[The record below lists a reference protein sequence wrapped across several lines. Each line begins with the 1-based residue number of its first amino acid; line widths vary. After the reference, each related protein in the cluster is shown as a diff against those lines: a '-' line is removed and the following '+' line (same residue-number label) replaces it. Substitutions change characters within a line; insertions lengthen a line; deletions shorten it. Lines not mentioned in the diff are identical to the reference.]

1 MTGPRFVHRNFAW
14 LAPEHSDYEHSRV
27 VVLPVPYD
35 STASGWVGSREGPAA
50 IIDASGNME
59 LYDIG
64 IGCEPYLVGI
74 HTLPEVAA
82 HSGSPEAM
90 AERLEGIVGELIDD
104 GKFVVTL
111 GGEHTV
117 AVGAARAYA
126 RRTSGLSVLA
136 FDAHA
141 DMRDEYLDSKYNHA
155 CTLRR
160 ISEIAPIAQVGL
172 RSAEREEHVYIREQG
187 LRFYSPR
194 EFRAMGPEAVAEQLS
209 ESVYVTF
216 DLDAF
221 DSSVVSALGT
231 PEPGGLHWDEVSD
244 MMETVARRRHIVGF
258 DVTELA
264 PSLGPRANAQ
274 LAAKLV
280 YRLIG
285 LAIRAPSKM
294 PPRKRRQETS
304 RSSASHESV
313 SKDSVLAAL
322 RRFDREYPSSD
333 SYDNW
338 LNKGNYK
345 YALRHSRKLY
355 PPKLILSWIT
365 GANREDFNGGPQ
377 TNSVFERL
385 GFQVI
390 DKPPAKWAD
399 RRR

>member
-1 MTGPRFVHRNFAW
+1 MTDERFVHRNFAW
-14 LAPEHSDYEHSRV
+14 LAPEHSDYERSRV

-64 IGCEPYLVGI
+64 IGREPFLVGI
-74 HTLPEVAA
+74 HTMPDLAA

-90 AERLEGIVGELIDD
+90 AERIEEIVGGLIDD
-104 GKFVVTL
+104 GKLVVTL

-126 RRTSGLSVLA
+126 KRVPGMSVLA
-136 FDAHA
+136 FDANA
-141 DMRDEYLDSKYNHA
+141 DMRDEYLDSAYNHA

-160 ISEIAPIAQVGL
+160 ISEVAPIVQVGL
-172 RSAEREEHVYIREQG
+172 RSAEREEHKYIREQG

-194 EFRAMGPEAVAEQLS
+194 EFRAIGAEAIAEQLS
-209 ESVYVTF
+209 EAVYVTF

-244 MMETVARRRHIVGF
+244 LLETVSRRRIVGF

-285 LAIRAPSKM
+285 LA
-294 PPRKRRQETS
+294 
-304 RSSASHESV
+304 V
-313 SKDSVLAAL
+313 
-322 RRFDREYPSSD
+322 RE
-333 SYDNW
+333 
-338 LNKGNYK
+338 
-345 YALRHSRKLY
+345 
-355 PPKLILSWIT
+355 
-365 GANREDFNGGPQ
+365 
-377 TNSVFERL
+377 
-385 GFQVI
+385 
-390 DKPPAKWAD
+390 
-399 RRR
+399 